1 MRGSARARHSLNHYG
16 LDWVPRLTAPIGYEH
31 NMTLAQAKVN
41 KIIVSNCFKIEPGRG
56 CREQRGMVPRYV
68 PPIPYPS
75 RIPGTV
81 AIREPFTLTHPRW

>member
-41 KIIVSNCFKIEPGRG
+41 KIVVSSCFKIRG
-56 CREQRGMVPRYV
+56 ASGPVRDAPDTLTRYRTRPVPD
-68 PPIPYPS
+68 
-75 RIPGTV
+75 TV
-81 AIREPFTLTHPRW
+81 ATREPFTPKLPRW